1 MTSFIA
7 HLSFSAEL
15 TNVAVVLAVIALVC
29 GGWAFHS
36 AIQSVES
43 PSWVRADSAIIAV
56 ALYAFAFGR
65 MHTIDA
71 QTASQIL
78 AYSVGFLLAT
88 LLEPHSA
95 RFNATETPEQG
106 E

>member
-1 MTSFIA
+1 MTDIIA

-15 TNVAVVLAVIALVC
+15 TDVAVLLSVAAIVC

-36 AIQSVES
+36 AIYSVEL

-65 MHTIDA
+65 LHTIDA
-71 QTASQIL
+71 QSAAQIL
-78 AYSVGFLLAT
+78 AYSVGFLFAT
-88 LLEPHSA
+88 LLQPLSD
-95 RFNATETPEQG
+95 RFNTTENSEQG